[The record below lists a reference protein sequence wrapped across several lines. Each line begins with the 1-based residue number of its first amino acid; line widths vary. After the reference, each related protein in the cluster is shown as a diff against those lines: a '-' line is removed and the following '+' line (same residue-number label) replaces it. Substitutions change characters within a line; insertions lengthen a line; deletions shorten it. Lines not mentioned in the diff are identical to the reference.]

1 MGFFDSWDGASVVS
15 SSSKHHKSHHKSSS
29 SHKSSRKRSKS
40 RSHSRD
46 RKHRSSGNASVVGNF
61 FNGSGSHY
69 GKHNSSKASFFNL
82 GNNSSR
88 SLFGGMGMSRSRFT
102 YSHCTPSG
110 P

>member
-15 SSSKHHKSHHKSSS
+15 SSSKHHKSHKSSS